1 MAYAILSG
9 DPRAPGTVNP
19 AGDANNI
26 NDVVAGMPGGL
37 LNVLNI
43 AYGGGAKGD
52 GSTDDTTAI
61 NDALGAAS
69 PGQGVFFPDGRTF
82 RTSAPLTPPPGVI
95 LVLGFQGYDPEVWG
109 DSDSGPV
116 IAPLDTFSG
125 SAIIQFS
132 DVGHA
137 VTQGP
142 SILGGALDGTDLP
155 GTTDGIRGTG
165 PVNASAIKD
174 IVIANVTGV
183 GINCVTDS
191 GASGQTYPYGWW
203 VEHVKID
210 GAGEQG
216 MITPNNSDSTW
227 IGVYVLGNG
236 AHTSGH
242 GWSIS
247 GPMPNS
253 RAIGCRM
260 EWAGTGKDGYH
271 LSGAWGSGTGSGG
284 MTFIGCSSDRNDA
297 NGFGCTATGNVPV
310 SIVGGMFRRDG
321 RNGGSGGGS
330 FAGINLNGS
339 TIPVTIDPFTVYP
352 GVDDD
357 GTQTNSPEYGLSIS
371 NSAANITIGRG
382 YVQGAAAPIHNDN
395 SCTNVSIDYNGLLRA
410 SGTTTSPSYD
420 TSAIWAAATPPVT
433 VQNTATETTLVTLTL
448 PPGVLQAGSTYRINV
463 MGTVQVQATS
473 GTLTFKPYVGGT
485 AAAQTPQMLTQGS
498 SAGPVSFWLEMYV
511 AVQTAGASGTYA
523 AHGRGEI
530 EFTSRVNLHTDST
543 TTTAVD
549 TQTATTVKLT
559 AEWATASTTN
569 ILTIVAA
576 TIERVGN
583 S

>member
-1 MAYAILSG
+1 MTYTILTG
-9 DPRAPGTVNP
+9 DPRAIGTGNP
-19 AGDANNI
+19 PLDTNNI

-37 LNVLNI
+37 LNVLNT

-52 GSTDDTTAI
+52 GSTDDTAAI

-116 IAPLDTFSG
+116 ISPLGTFSG
-125 SAIIQFS
+125 NAIIEFN

-142 SILGGALDGTDLP
+142 SMLGGALDGTDLP

-165 PVNASAIKD
+165 PVNASVIKD
-174 IVIANVTGV
+174 LVIANVTGV

-191 GASGQTYPYGWW
+191 MASGQTYPYGWW

-236 AHTSGH
+236 AHSSGH

-247 GPMPNS
+247 APMPNS

-284 MTFIGCSSDRNDA
+284 MSFIGCSSDRNDA

-310 SIVGGMFRRDG
+310 ELVGCMFRRDG

-330 FAGINLNGS
+330 YAGINLNGS
-339 TIPVTIDPFTVYP
+339 TLPITIDPFTVFP

-357 GTQTNSPEYGLSIS
+357 GTQTNSPEYGVSIT

-382 YVQGAAAPIHNDN
+382 YVQGATASWHSDN
-395 SCTNVSIDYNGLLRA
+395 TATNLSVDWAGLMRA
-410 SGTTTSPSYD
+410 SGTTASPAYD
-420 TSAIWAAATPPVT
+420 TTATFASIAAPVV
-433 VQNTATETTLVTLTL
+433 VQNTTTETPLVSLTL
-448 PPGVLQAGSTYRINV
+448 PQGILQPGSTYRLV
-463 MGTVQVQATS
+463 ARGTVQTQATS
-473 GTLTFKPYVGGT
+473 GTLTFKPYLGGT
-485 AAAQTPQMLTQGS
+485 AAAQTPQMISQG
-498 SAGPVSFWLEMYV
+498 ANVAASFWLEMYV
-511 AVQTAGASGTYA
+511 AVNTAGASGTYV
-523 AHGRGEI
+523 AHGSGEI
-530 EFTSRVNLHTDST
+530 EFGSRVNLQTSST
-543 TTTAVD
+543 GTTAID
-549 TQTATTVKLT
+549 TVTATTLKLT
-559 AEWATASTTN
+559 AEWATASATN
-569 ILTIVAA
+569 ILTVSIA
-576 TIERVGN
+576 TIERIGN
-583 S
+583 T